1 MYQFKQTKFPDELAV
16 FDFHFLKGMTAN
28 FFLLHKESTD
38 SRSVLLFR
46 STYSSLTYLCL
57 SWRTRRLRRTL
68 LEIDLLSFHIHLAL
82 HSLVSPDTTRR
93 MRMRMLR
100 LVCSPRLQACVS

>member
-1 MYQFKQTKFPDELAV
+1 MYQFEQTKFPDELAV
-16 FDFHFLKGMTAN
+16 FDFTYERNDCKLPAAQREHRVSFGTTVPLYV
-28 FFLLHKESTD
+28 FF
-38 SRSVLLFR
+38 
-46 STYSSLTYLCL
+46 TYIPCL
-57 SWRTRRLRRTL
+57 SWRRRRLRRTL

-82 HSLVSPDTTRR
+82 HSLVSPDTTWR